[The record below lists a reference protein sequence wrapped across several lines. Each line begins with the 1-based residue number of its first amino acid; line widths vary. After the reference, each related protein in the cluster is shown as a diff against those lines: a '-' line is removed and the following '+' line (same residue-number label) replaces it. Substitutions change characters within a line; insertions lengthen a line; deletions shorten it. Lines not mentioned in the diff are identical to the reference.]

1 MIRLEY
7 INDTK
12 MIKFDQK
19 EKKIIDI
26 FLRINKEMQSSDV
39 YQEMIKLGEE
49 TFQVTIKRALSKMV
63 KMDALVMKGKGRST
77 VYKLSVKGRVFA
89 EVNA

>member
-1 MIRLEY
+1 
-7 INDTK
+7 

-49 TFQVTIKRALSKMV
+49 TSQVTIKRALSKMV